1 MRRQFV
7 PHGYQWLM
15 EAHVRHVPKC
25 ALWAGMGLGK
35 TSSVLLAL
43 RNLFLL
49 GDIDGPVLV
58 IAPLRVAVST
68 WPNEVDKWEFTKD
81 MVCLPLKGSTAQ
93 RAEILRRCLPRPG
106 RIEKRL
112 QIFTINYEMVPWLVQ
127 QYGPDK
133 WPFKV
138 VVADESTKLKGFRTR
153 QGTARAKALGT
164 VSHRIERF
172 IALTGTPSPNGL
184 QDLWGQLWFVDGG
197 QRLGRTFS
205 AFEQRWFRRGYDG
218 FSIEPLPHAQ
228 KEIEN
233 KLRDVCLALEAKD
246 HFDLREPIKNVIE
259 VDLPEDVRV
268 KYKELQN
275 QMFTE
280 IEQAAESH
288 GVTAVNSAALTM
300 KCLQMANGAVYVG
313 EDNNQWAEVHDEK
326 IKAPEEIVEEAAG
339 TPVLVAYH
347 FRSDLARLTKAFPKG
362 RVLDQN
368 PKTLDDW
375 NAGKIPVLFAHPAS
389 AGHGLNLQDG
399 GNIIA
404 FFGLNWNM
412 EEHAQII
419 ERIGPTRQKQAGY
432 DRPVFIHYIVAKNT
446 VDKLVMARLE
456 TKREVNDILME
467 AMKRGEI

>member
-1 MRRQFV
+1 
-7 PHGYQWLM
+7 
-15 EAHVRHVPKC
+15 
-25 ALWAGMGLGK
+25 
-35 TSSVLLAL
+35 
-43 RNLFLL
+43 
-49 GDIDGPVLV
+49 
-58 IAPLRVAVST
+58 
-68 WPNEVDKWEFTKD
+68 
-81 MVCLPLKGSTAQ
+81 
-93 RAEILRRCLPRPG
+93 
-106 RIEKRL
+106 
-112 QIFTINYEMVPWLVQ
+112 
-127 QYGPDK
+127 
-133 WPFKV
+133 

-164 VSHRIERF
+164 VSHRIKRF

-184 QDLWGQLWFVDGG
+184 QDLWGQMWFVDGG
-197 QRLGRTFS
+197 QRLGRTFT
-205 AFEQRWFRRGYDG
+205 AFEQRWFRRGFDG

-228 KEIEN
+228 KEIES
-233 KLRDVCLALEAKD
+233 KLKDVCLALEPKD

-259 VDLPEDVRV
+259 VELPEDVRV

-280 IEQAAESH
+280 LEQAEESH

-326 IKAPEEIVEEAAG
+326 IKALEEIVEEAAG
-339 TPVLVAYH
+339 APVLVAYH

-412 EEHAQII
+412 EEHAQVI

-456 TKREVNDILME
+456 SKREVNDILME
-467 AMKRGEI
+467 AMKRGEV